1 MKKYL
6 KLIDEFDDIKLKLIP
21 RDENSAIDEI
31 ARLASAKDDS
41 ATTCLLIE
49 VQTVPSIDGLQAFS
63 I

>member
-6 KLIDEFDDIKLKLIP
+6 KLIDEFDDIKLELIP
-21 RDENSAIDEI
+21 REENSTIDEI

-41 ATTCLLIE
+41 AMTSLLME
-49 VQTVPSIDGLQAFS
+49 VQTVPSIDGLQALS